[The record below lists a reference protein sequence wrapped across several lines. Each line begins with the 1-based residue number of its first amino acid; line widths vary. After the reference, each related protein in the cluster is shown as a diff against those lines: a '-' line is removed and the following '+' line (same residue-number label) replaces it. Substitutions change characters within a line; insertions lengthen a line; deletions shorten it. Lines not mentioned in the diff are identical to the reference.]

1 MPRRA
6 TSARRPSP
14 PRREMRVARAFQ
26 PPLCRAPLA
35 SVCARACAERRPVR
49 LCYALTCGPK
59 RRAQQPARLPTM
71 EELGQGE
78 GKEERPP
85 SLRHPQEERPSSLHP
100 LPRRQRRR
108 QQGQGG
114 RLLHCWGPLPHRYQ
128 RPRPRSSKNARRER
142 RRRRSLP
149 CLPECGGRKC
159 VHVHMSH
166 VPMKR
171 RQSRRTRPSSSLLE
185 SGAVPS
191 KTQHRRLTH
200 ERECPRPHTHKRA
213 HTHTHTHTHA
223 HTRLAVAS
231 SLLTCACVH
240 DATMS
245 ILKRLIISLLLPVF
259 SIIICITIANAGTE
273 GRGKGRARK
282 LQELDCLP
290 TRLLRARRACF
301 PGVAPL
307 RLCPPHHCER
317 RGLCPSLDLI
327 IIAPPP
333 SQRSLCRV

>member
-1 MPRRA
+1 VRKCARWRRTTQTAPSRRGGPSTGQTRGRSITGSTPRQASRAGSTRALRAQSKNRAPRQHMPRRA

-14 PRREMRVARAFQ
+14 PRREMRVARALQ

-200 ERECPRPHTHKRA
+200 ERECPRPRTHKRA
-213 HTHTHTHTHA
+213 HTHTHTHYY
-223 HTRLAVAS
+223 
-231 SLLTCACVH
+231 C
-240 DATMS
+240 
-245 ILKRLIISLLLPVF
+245 P
-259 SIIICITIANAGTE
+259 
-273 GRGKGRARK
+273 
-282 LQELDCLP
+282 
-290 TRLLRARRACF
+290 CF
-301 PGVAPL
+301 V
-307 RLCPPHHCER
+307 
-317 RGLCPSLDLI
+317 
-327 IIAPPP
+327 
-333 SQRSLCRV
+333 